1 MKVKTTVKAG
11 AVTSNHN
18 QMFARGPQVSAN
30 LKAGSLTS
38 NHNQTAACSLKVR
51 SNIKAG
57 LNFARKAGG

>member
-18 QMFARGPQVSAN
+18 QVFARGLQNV
-30 LKAGSLTS
+30 KAGSLTT
-38 NHNQTAACSLKVR
+38 NHNQTAARSLKVR

-57 LNFARKAGG
+57 LNFARKAGC